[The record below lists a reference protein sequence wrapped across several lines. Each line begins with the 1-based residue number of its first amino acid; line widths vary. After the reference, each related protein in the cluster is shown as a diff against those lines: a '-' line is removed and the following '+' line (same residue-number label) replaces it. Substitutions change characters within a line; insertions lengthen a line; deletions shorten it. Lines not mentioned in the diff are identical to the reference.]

1 MKAWEIQG
9 GFGLDKLTLAERP
22 DPRPGPGQVLI
33 RVRAVSL
40 NYRDLLT
47 VGGQYNPKQKLP
59 LIPCSDGAGEVVAV
73 GDGVTRV
80 KPGDRVCGIFAQRW
94 IAGEPSREKLRS
106 TLGGPFDG
114 MLAELVVLHE
124 EGVVHVPPH
133 LTDEEAATLPC
144 AGLTAWSAL
153 VTVGGLTAG
162 DTVLLQGTG
171 GVSIFALQ
179 FARALGVRP
188 ILTSSSD
195 EKLERA
201 RELGADGLIN
211 YKQVT
216 DWGTKARELTGGA
229 GVDLVVEVGGA
240 GTLDQSLKAV
250 RMGGTVCLIG
260 NLAGIVAQIPLTAIF
275 MQQVRVQG
283 ILVGH
288 REGFEAMNRA
298 IALHGLRPVVDRVF
312 PFEEAR
318 AAFELMGAAG
328 HFGKVCI
335 RV

>member
-1 MKAWEIQG
+1 MRAWEIQG
-9 GFGLDKLTLAERP
+9 GFGLDKLTLVERP
-22 DPRPGPGQVLI
+22 DPQPGPGQVLI

-40 NYRDLLT
+40 NFRDLLT
-47 VGGQYNPKQKLP
+47 VDGKYNPKQKLP

-73 GDGVTRV
+73 GDGVTRA
-80 KPGDRVCGIFAQRW
+80 KPGDRVCGIFA
-94 IAGEPSREKLRS
+94 
-106 TLGGPFDG
+106 
-114 MLAELVVLHE
+114 
-124 EGVVHVPPH
+124 
-133 LTDEEAATLPC
+133 
-144 AGLTAWSAL
+144 
-153 VTVGGLTAG
+153 
-162 DTVLLQGTG
+162 
-171 GVSIFALQ
+171 LQ
-179 FARALGVRP
+179 FARALGLHP

-195 EKLERA
+195 EQLERA
-201 RELGADGLIN
+201 RELGASGLIN
-211 YKQVT
+211 YRQVT
-216 DWGTKARELTGGA
+216 DWGAKAREMAGGA

-260 NLAGIVAQIPLTAIF
+260 NLAGIVAQIPLTAVF
-275 MQQVRVQG
+275 MQQVRLQG

-318 AAFELMGAAG
+318 GAFELMGAAG